1 MPRRKQSPGGPQALF
16 YVFISRYASDEVKQ
30 RLTIPGE
37 VFTSADQ
44 VRTEMVF
51 LGSSETKC
59 GAAFYRAC
67 KAAQRDPLAFEV
79 VVWRGQETIVHV
91 QVKHWL

>member
-1 MPRRKQSPGGPQALF
+1 MPRRRQLPAGPQALF

-30 RLTIPGE
+30 RLALPGE
-37 VFTSADQ
+37 VFTSQNQ
-44 VRTEMVF
+44 VRTEQTFM
-51 LGSSETKC
+51 GSSEPKC

-79 VVWRGQETIVHV
+79 VVWRGQQTLIHV
-91 QVKHWL
+91 LVKHRL